1 MTLFRIL
8 CACLLICLAW
18 GPAPS
23 CAAQVGATR
32 SRILDQIAEIKR
44 TADRELRLTRSEGL
58 ANSIRITMQASNA
71 AVIDQTVLRG
81 LGELLDEPE
90 DRFWIAAA
98 IGQIGPKASVLTPE
112 LMSALA
118 DEERQ
123 EQARLA
129 REGVLISQPVDS
141 IDTICVA
148 LQKIGSDLPAICVKR
163 FAR

>member
-1 MTLFRIL
+1 
-8 CACLLICLAW
+8 
-18 GPAPS
+18 
-23 CAAQVGATR
+23 
-32 SRILDQIAEIKR
+32 
-44 TADRELRLTRSEGL
+44 
-58 ANSIRITMQASNA
+58 MQASNA